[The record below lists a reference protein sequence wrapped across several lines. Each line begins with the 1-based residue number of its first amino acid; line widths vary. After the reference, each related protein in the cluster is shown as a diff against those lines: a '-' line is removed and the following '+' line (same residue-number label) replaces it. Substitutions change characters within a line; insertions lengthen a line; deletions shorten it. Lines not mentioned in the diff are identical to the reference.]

1 MFAKDLINIM
11 TFNKTKIRCFIKQLF
26 LQLGG
31 VLLFMII
38 FSFTTGPFYLYYWLG
53 KSNSEY
59 RFSPKHI
66 ILMGGA
72 GYPSATALLRSYYAS
87 ELFKK
92 HPGCDIYVCQPSSIG
107 LSVDKSDA
115 YKISRD
121 LITRGVDG
129 SKIYLELIGKNTRE
143 EALEIAKINP
153 QLKNE
158 NCVLVSGPEHMK
170 RAVAVF
176 QKAGFKNIGGEPTFD
191 LCGPTNLL
199 YSDKSL
205 GGNKNLPS
213 IGQETQLRYQF
224 WNHFVYQIICYRELM
239 AITWYWLR
247 DWI

>member
-11 TFNKTKIRCFIKQLF
+11 NFNKTKILSIIKQLF
-26 LQLGG
+26 LLLGG
-31 VLLFMII
+31 LFLFMIV

-59 RFSPKHI
+59 HFSPKHVI
-66 ILMGGA
+66 VMGGA

-92 HPGCDIYVCQPSSIG
+92 HPDCDIYVCQPSSDG
-107 LSVDKSDA
+107 LALEKSDA
-115 YKISRD
+115 YKISQD
-121 LITRGVDG
+121 LMLRGVDS

-143 EALEIAKINP
+143 EALEVAKINP
-153 QLKNE
+153 TLKSE
-158 NCVLVSGPEHMK
+158 NCVLVSSPEHMK

-176 QKAGFKNIGGEPTFD
+176 QKAGFKHVGGEPTFD
-191 LCGPTNLL
+191 LCGPTDLL
-199 YSDKSL
+199 YNDKDL
-205 GGNKNLPS
+205 GGNKRLPS

-247 DWI
+247 GWI